1 MSQPAPIPN
10 PDKSLF
16 QELYELDVSDIT
28 RENYQGVKYIPWAQA
43 LARIKMI
50 HSDIQ
55 IVVNEFPT
63 AEGYTTV
70 PFLKTDAGYF
80 VRVSITIKDHTETET
95 LPVMDNVNKANATPD
110 ARAINDNIKRCFV
123 KCLALHG
130 FGLKLYE
137 GEDIHNRNESFPPQI
152 ANEVSQTDTSALAE
166 TVLTMGKNKGL
177 AFRQI
182 STWDLEST
190 SKWIADL
197 KKPSKHLL
205 TIKTKIDDYLKE
217 VKTEDV
223 PFD

>member
-10 PDKSLF
+10 PDKSMF

-28 RENYQGVKYIPWAQA
+28 RETSQGVKYIPWAQA

-50 HSDIQ
+50 HPDVQ
-55 IVVNEFPT
+55 FVPRQFRT
-63 AEGYTTV
+63 QEGDTPV
-70 PFLKTDAGYF
+70 PFLKTDVGYF
-80 VRVSITIKDHTETET
+80 VAVTVTIKGREETEM
-95 LPVMDNVNKANATPD
+95 LPVMNNIGKADTAPD

-182 STWDLEST
+182 STWDLESS
-190 SKWIADL
+190 SKWIGDL
-197 KKPSKHLL
+197 KKPSPYL
-205 TIKTKIDDYLKE
+205 KTLKQKIDEYLKE
-217 VKTEDV
+217 VKTADV